1 MSFAAGSAGMER
13 ETINQGRNE
22 NLFRSSF
29 FRKLFFSYVLLIVI
43 SLAGFSTWYLY
54 SYNANIRASV
64 LENARQQATAF
75 ANRTDQNL
83 LISQSL
89 AGAMNSSESLRSM
102 YQAICIEKKTPDSML
117 LYRSQSELS
126 RIKASSESLEVYAIL
141 LGFEGDARLFAPGS
155 VIALNDPIRS
165 LTVTPWIERTNVVQ
179 LLSLRG
185 IPNMMLNREFLIYA
199 EAYTAGNTHGGAR
212 GIAVVLM
219 ELGPLESRI
228 ESLRSLFSRIEI
240 RNGAKTVYTFG
251 TMQQTG
257 EPVEVQSLVNNN
269 FSYRFEIDPEALK
282 VPLPL
287 QALWPLLLM
296 AVIGILSLYGCYRY
310 LKHRYAPIGA
320 ITEMVSREENTPKGE
335 EDLDAVMKGISHLI
349 GERNGYRE
357 KMITVSPLASH
368 GALHQLLSGNMN
380 EAQVNALQE
389 EQFWSLRWENYIVG
403 LVNLTA
409 SQKKAI
415 TEQQYLDART
425 LAAHACTAMN
435 DEEHCIV
442 TCPKDAQNLYVVV
455 NGDRPEELAD
465 LFYPMLQ
472 QIEES
477 LDDPDLAVTIGVSGP
492 ETEMERLRAACLD
505 ASRALENMIT
515 GGRGS
520 VYFAEKEPE
529 EKDPE
534 FFFPKDARAK
544 IIRALTDNRPEDL
557 QALMDLIWEK
567 NFRKASLPVTAV
579 RRLVDELYSTISGA
593 LRDISEKST
602 THLRIE
608 RRSEPATIEEI
619 FAYYRSA
626 LSQALV
632 TYQTEVADDESGNR
646 LQDEICNYINA
657 NVLNP
662 DLSLTS
668 AADHFGVSG
677 KLVGTVCRNRFGK
690 TFLQYVRDCQIQ
702 KATELLQTTDLSLEE
717 IAEQCGFTN
726 LLTFRRNFKATMG
739 INPSDYR
746 KT

>member
-1 MSFAAGSAGMER
+1 M
-13 ETINQGRNE
+13 
-22 NLFRSSF
+22 
-29 FRKLFFSYVLLIVI
+29 
-43 SLAGFSTWYLY
+43 
-54 SYNANIRASV
+54 
-64 LENARQQATAF
+64 AF
-75 ANRTDQNL
+75 
-83 LISQSL
+83 
-89 AGAMNSSESLRSM
+89 
-102 YQAICIEKKTPDSML
+102 
-117 LYRSQSELS
+117 
-126 RIKASSESLEVYAIL
+126 
-141 LGFEGDARLFAPGS
+141 
-155 VIALNDPIRS
+155 
-165 LTVTPWIERTNVVQ
+165 
-179 LLSLRG
+179 
-185 IPNMMLNREFLIYA
+185 
-199 EAYTAGNTHGGAR
+199 
-212 GIAVVLM
+212 VLM
-219 ELGPLESRI
+219 ELAPLESRI
-228 ESLRSLFSRIEI
+228 ESLRPLFGRIEI
-240 RNGAKTVYTFG
+240 RNGAKTVYASG
-251 TMQQTG
+251 TEQQAEET
-257 EPVEVQSLVNNN
+257 VEVQSLVSSSL
-269 FSYRFEIDPEALK
+269 SYRFEIDPAALRT
-282 VPLPL
+282 PLPL
-287 QALWPLLLM
+287 EAIWPLLLM
-296 AVIGILSLYGCYRY
+296 AVIGILSLYVCYRY
-310 LKHRYAPIGA
+310 LKRRYAPIGA
-320 ITEMVSREENTPKGE
+320 ITEMVSREEDTPRGDG
-335 EDLDAVMKGISHLI
+335 DLDDVMNGISHLI

-389 EQFWSLRWENYIVG
+389 EQFWSLRWEYYMVG
-403 LVNLTA
+403 LINLTA
-409 SQKKAI
+409 SREKTM

-425 LAAHACTAMN
+425 LAAHACTAMS

-442 TCPKDAQNLYVVV
+442 TCPKDAGNLYAVV

-465 LFYPMLQ
+465 LFYPMLR

-477 LDDPDLAVTIGVSGP
+477 LDDPEVAVTIGVSGP
-492 ETEMERLRAACLD
+492 EMEMERLRTACLD

-529 EKDPE
+529 ENDPE

-544 IIRALTDNRPEDL
+544 IIRGLTENRPEDL

-579 RRLVDELYSTISGA
+579 RRLVDELHTTISGA

-619 FAYYRSA
+619 FDYYRSV

-632 TYQTEVADDESGNR
+632 TYQAEVADDESGDR
-646 LQDEICNYINA
+646 LQDDICDYINE

-662 DLSLTS
+662 DLSLT
-668 AADHFGVSG
+668 AVADHFGVSG
-677 KLVGTVCRNRFGK
+677 KLVGNVCRNRFGK

-702 KATELLQTTDLSLEE
+702 KATELLQTTSLSLEE
-717 IAEQCGFTN
+717 ISEQCGFTN